1 MTSCH
6 DLKGWRQQRLIS
18 NAACKSSELDP
29 VPTWVI
35 QKFAVELSPFIAVLF
50 NASMSGGYFP
60 ASQKIAS
67 ITPIL
72 KKPSLD
78 PLDLGNYRPISNLT
92 FLSKLL
98 ERAAYEQIVGYM
110 ECHHL
115 LPPLQSAYQKH
126 RSTET
131 ATIKVMSDIYRA
143 ADAGLVTLLGLLD
156 LSAAFDTVDHVILLA
171 RLQHRYGVT
180 GLALRWIE
188 SYLTG
193 RSQFVCFNGETSATT
208 MVTSGVPQ
216 GSVLGPILFIAYSAE
231 VIGIVEQHGFNV
243 HAFADDL
250 QIYGHAAQNEAALL
264 ATRMSTCIE
273 SVKAWMSFNRLQ
285 LNPSKTE
292 LIWLGSSRR
301 LHHCS
306 NTGMRVSDVDL
317 RPVDC
322 VRDLGVLI
330 DSGMTLARH
339 VNHISGVCLFQL
351 RQLRIIRR
359 SLTTDAAHALV
370 RALIHTRI
378 DYCNGLLAS
387 CPRYLTDK
395 LQVVLRAAARM
406 VLQLPYR
413 SSVSE
418 VMHRQLHWLD
428 VVDRVNYKIGLLV
441 YKCLHGLA
449 PGYLSDQCIPASTF
463 AGRANMRS
471 STSLDRLL
479 YVPRTKTKTLGPRGF
494 YYASSAVWN
503 SLPVDLRDPGLS
515 LHSFRTKLKSHF
527 FKVDW
532 FFSFVI
538 RVLYFSL

>member
-1 MTSCH
+1 
-6 DLKGWRQQRLIS
+6 
-18 NAACKSSELDP
+18 
-29 VPTWVI
+29 
-35 QKFAVELSPFIAVLF
+35 
-50 NASMSGGYFP
+50 
-60 ASQKIAS
+60 
-67 ITPIL
+67 
-72 KKPSLD
+72 
-78 PLDLGNYRPISNLT
+78 
-92 FLSKLL
+92 
-98 ERAAYEQIVGYM
+98 
-110 ECHHL
+110 
-115 LPPLQSAYQKH
+115 
-126 RSTET
+126 
-131 ATIKVMSDIYRA
+131 
-143 ADAGLVTLLGLLD
+143 
-156 LSAAFDTVDHVILLA
+156 
-171 RLQHRYGVT
+171 
-180 GLALRWIE
+180 
-188 SYLTG
+188 
-193 RSQFVCFNGETSATT
+193 

-216 GSVLGPILFIAYSAE
+216 GSVLGPILFIVYSAE
-231 VIGIVEQHGFNV
+231 VIGIVEQHGFDV

-250 QIYGHAAQNEAALL
+250 QVYGHAAQHEAALL

-273 SVKAWMSFNRLQ
+273 SVKAWMSSNRLR

-306 NTGMRVSDVDL
+306 STGMRVSDVDL

-322 VRDLGVLI
+322 VRDLDVLI

-351 RQLRIIRR
+351 RQLRSTAFNCDIRR

-395 LQVVLRAAARM
+395 LQVVLLAAARL

-428 VVDRVNYKIGLLV
+428 VADRLNYKIGLLV

-449 PGYLSDQCIPASTF
+449 PGYPSDQCIPASTF
-463 AGRANMRS
+463 AGRANMCS
-471 STSLDRLL
+471 STRLDRLL
-479 YVPRTKTKTLGPRGF
+479 YVPRTKTKTLGPQGF

-503 SLPVDLRDPGLS
+503 SLPADLRDPGLS
-515 LHSFRTKLKSHF
+515 LHFFRTKQKSHF
-527 FKVDW
+527 FIVDW
-532 FFSFVI
+532 FFSFFLH
-538 RVLYFSL
+538 VLYYSL